1 MEWNEPSPEESDPLE
16 EYPIEGPVEMPV
28 EEPRNIGEDL
38 IARMAEFNTFG
49 DGMGTFEGEEPQPME
64 EESFYPEL
72 ADISP
77 LEDLAPEMPP
87 EELEPETPM
96 PAVRLDSEIKDTEYR
111 KVGQEDIRRRQRA
124 TLGRMSFYKQ
134 KNIDKYGEDI
144 FADVL
149 KTEPNDLS
157 VSDETVAQL
166 GDPEVPDDDFPLDAA
181 MPEQE
186 DIDTEWMNDVFNLSE
201 GMSPPNGRSSGKA
214 ASPSAGSGMVLLPDM
229 AWDDID
235 PPDPRT
241 TEDPIGQTN
250 TNVANAVDAATD
262 SVDQATQDIVNILQA
277 FAANIRRHQYDIRQ
291 IKDKL
296 EAEDMRDEY

>member
-28 EEPRNIGEDL
+28 EEPRSIGEDL

-77 LEDLAPEMPP
+77 PEDLAPEMLP
-87 EELEPETPM
+87 EDLEPETPM
-96 PAVRLDSEIKDTEYR
+96 PALKLDREVKNTEYR
-111 KVGQEDIRRRQRA
+111 RLNQDDIRRRQRA
-124 TLGRMSFYKQ
+124 NLGRMSFYKQ

-144 FADVL
+144 FADVPKPEL
-149 KTEPNDLS
+149 HDQH
-157 VSDETVAQL
+157 VSDMTDATL
-166 GDPEVPDDDFPLDAA
+166 WDPEVPDEDFPLDAA

-186 DIDTEWMNDVFNLSE
+186 DRDTEWMNDVFNLSE
-201 GMSPPNGRSSGKA
+201 GMSPPSGRGTESP
-214 ASPSAGSGMVLLPDM
+214 ASMPTGSGMFLPDM
-229 AWDDID
+229 VWDDID